1 MIFGSGSLVFVFY
14 LTKIFSNSRASLIA
28 TILVSSNLFLI
39 WQSSEIR
46 PHSFVIFFSLLN
58 VIFFFKLS
66 ELDSLRNRIISI
78 FYIFISV
85 IFLSSWPFALIIF
98 FGKLLYL
105 FHQFLINKKK
115 NIFLF
120 SCILISLIIYILLN
134 YEYLIY
140 HLSRDE
146 HYTKLHLSFFYS
158 YHFRSFFG
166 SILGVWIFSRLVAL
180 GQIDTVIS
188 ILYFTLL
195 TSIGLIMLIE
205 SSQVIRDRVR
215 RKTVKRKIHYHNWAH
230 KLPFKI
236 KFYKSKLY
244 ISAIPPIIIGFV
256 IGILSATMG
265 IGGTFILIPAM
276 IYFLG
281 MPTSKVIGTS
291 LFQIIF
297 VTALVTLLH
306 ATTTFAVDAVLA
318 FFLIISSVIG
328 AQVGVLAANK
338 LRGEEIR
345 ALLAIIV
352 LGVATKIALDLLVEP
367 SEIFNISVIRALF

>member
-1 MIFGSGSLVFVFY
+1 MSIYLPIAELSVNIILLLSIGGFVG
-14 LTKIFSNSRASLIA
+14 
-28 TILVSSNLFLI
+28 
-39 WQSSEIR
+39 
-46 PHSFVIFFSLLN
+46 
-58 VIFFFKLS
+58 
-66 ELDSLRNRIISI
+66 
-78 FYIFISV
+78 
-85 IFLSSWPFALIIF
+85 FLSGM
-98 FGKLLYL
+98 FGLGGG
-105 FHQFLINKKK
+105 FLMTP
-115 NIFLF
+115 
-120 SCILISLIIYILLN
+120 ILIFMGIPTNVAVATSANQIVASSISGTIGYWRQGLVDFKMGGVLLIG
-134 YEYLIY
+134 
-140 HLSRDE
+140 
-146 HYTKLHLSFFYS
+146 
-158 YHFRSFFG
+158 SFFG
-166 SILGVWIFSRLVAL
+166 SILGVWIFSRLVVL

-188 ILYFTLL
+188 ILYFALL

-318 FFLIISSVIG
+318 FFLIIASVIG
-328 AQVGVLAANK
+328 AQLGVLAANK

-352 LGVATKIALDLLVEP
+352 LGVAVKIALDLLVEP
-367 SEIFNISVIRALF
+367 NEIFNISVIRALF

>member
-1 MIFGSGSLVFVFY
+1 MSIY
-14 LTKIFSNSRASLIA
+14 LPIA
-28 TILVSSNLFLI
+28 
-39 WQSSEIR
+39 E
-46 PHSFVIFFSLLN
+46 
-58 VIFFFKLS
+58 LS
-66 ELDSLRNRIISI
+66 
-78 FYIFISV
+78 V
-85 IFLSSWPFALIIF
+85 
-98 FGKLLYL
+98 
-105 FHQFLINKKK
+105 
-115 NIFLF
+115 NIFLLLSLGGVVGF
-120 SCILISLIIYILLN
+120 LSGMFGLGGGFLMTPILIFMGIPTNVAVATSANQIVASSISGTIGYWRQGLVDFKMGGVLLIG
-134 YEYLIY
+134 
-140 HLSRDE
+140 
-146 HYTKLHLSFFYS
+146 
-158 YHFRSFFG
+158 SFFG
-166 SILGVWIFSRLVAL
+166 SILGVWIFSKLVAL

-188 ILYFTLL
+188 ILYFSLL
-195 TSIGLIMLIE
+195 TSIGMIMLIE

-318 FFLIISSVIG
+318 FFLIIASVIG
-328 AQVGVLAANK
+328 AQLGVLAANK

-367 SEIFNISVIRALF
+367 REIFNISVIRALF

>member
-1 MIFGSGSLVFVFY
+1 MSIY
-14 LTKIFSNSRASLIA
+14 LPIA
-28 TILVSSNLFLI
+28 ELSVNIIL
-39 WQSSEIR
+39 
-46 PHSFVIFFSLLN
+46 LL
-58 VIFFFKLS
+58 
-66 ELDSLRNRIISI
+66 SI
-78 FYIFISV
+78 GGV
-85 IFLSSWPFALIIF
+85 VGFLSGM
-98 FGKLLYL
+98 FGLGGG
-105 FHQFLINKKK
+105 FLMTP
-115 NIFLF
+115 
-120 SCILISLIIYILLN
+120 ILIFMGIPTNVAVATSANQIVASSISGTIGYWRQGLVDFKMGGVLLIG
-134 YEYLIY
+134 
-140 HLSRDE
+140 
-146 HYTKLHLSFFYS
+146 
-158 YHFRSFFG
+158 SFFG
-166 SILGVWIFSRLVAL
+166 SILGVWIFSRLVVL

-188 ILYFTLL
+188 ILYFALL
-195 TSIGLIMLIE
+195 TSIGLIMLAE
-205 SSQVIRDRVR
+205 SSQVIRDRIR

-230 KLPFKI
+230 KLPFKM

-318 FFLIISSVIG
+318 FFLIIASVIG
-328 AQVGVLAANK
+328 AQLGVLAANK

-367 SEIFNISVIRALF
+367 NEIFNISVIRALF

>member
-1 MIFGSGSLVFVFY
+1 MSIY
-14 LTKIFSNSRASLIA
+14 LPIA
-28 TILVSSNLFLI
+28 ELSVNIIL
-39 WQSSEIR
+39 
-46 PHSFVIFFSLLN
+46 LL
-58 VIFFFKLS
+58 
-66 ELDSLRNRIISI
+66 SI
-78 FYIFISV
+78 GGV
-85 IFLSSWPFALIIF
+85 VGFLSGM
-98 FGKLLYL
+98 FGLGGG
-105 FHQFLINKKK
+105 FLMTP
-115 NIFLF
+115 
-120 SCILISLIIYILLN
+120 ILIFMGIPTNVAVATSANQIVASSISGTIGYWRQGLVDFKMGGVLLIG
-134 YEYLIY
+134 
-140 HLSRDE
+140 
-146 HYTKLHLSFFYS
+146 
-158 YHFRSFFG
+158 SFFG
-166 SILGVWIFSRLVAL
+166 SILGVWIFSRLVVL

-188 ILYFTLL
+188 ILYFALL

-230 KLPFKI
+230 KLPFKM

-244 ISAIPPIIIGFV
+244 ISAIPPVIIGFV

-318 FFLIISSVIG
+318 FFLIVASVIG
-328 AQVGVLAANK
+328 AQLGVLAANK

-367 SEIFNISVIRALF
+367 NEIFNISVIRALF

>member
-1 MIFGSGSLVFVFY
+1 MSIY
-14 LTKIFSNSRASLIA
+14 LPIA
-28 TILVSSNLFLI
+28 ELSVNIIL
-39 WQSSEIR
+39 
-46 PHSFVIFFSLLN
+46 LL
-58 VIFFFKLS
+58 
-66 ELDSLRNRIISI
+66 SI
-78 FYIFISV
+78 GGV
-85 IFLSSWPFALIIF
+85 VGFLSGM
-98 FGKLLYL
+98 FGLGGG
-105 FHQFLINKKK
+105 FLMTP
-115 NIFLF
+115 
-120 SCILISLIIYILLN
+120 ILIFMGIPTNVAVATSANQIVASSISGTIGYWRQGLVDFKMGGVLLIG
-134 YEYLIY
+134 
-140 HLSRDE
+140 
-146 HYTKLHLSFFYS
+146 
-158 YHFRSFFG
+158 SFFG
-166 SILGVWIFSRLVAL
+166 SILGVWIFSRLVVL

-188 ILYFTLL
+188 ILYFALL

-230 KLPFKI
+230 KLPFKM

-244 ISAIPPIIIGFV
+244 ISAIPPVIIGFV

-318 FFLIISSVIG
+318 FFLIIASVIG
-328 AQVGVLAANK
+328 AQLGVLAANK

-367 SEIFNISVIRALF
+367 NEIFNISVIRALF

>member
-1 MIFGSGSLVFVFY
+1 MSIY
-14 LTKIFSNSRASLIA
+14 LPIA
-28 TILVSSNLFLI
+28 
-39 WQSSEIR
+39 E
-46 PHSFVIFFSLLN
+46 
-58 VIFFFKLS
+58 LS
-66 ELDSLRNRIISI
+66 
-78 FYIFISV
+78 V
-85 IFLSSWPFALIIF
+85 
-98 FGKLLYL
+98 
-105 FHQFLINKKK
+105 
-115 NIFLF
+115 NIFLLLSLGGVVGF
-120 SCILISLIIYILLN
+120 LSGMFGLGGGFLMTPILIFMGIPTNIAVATSANQIVASSISGTIGYWRQGLVDFKMGGVLLIG
-134 YEYLIY
+134 
-140 HLSRDE
+140 
-146 HYTKLHLSFFYS
+146 
-158 YHFRSFFG
+158 SFFG
-166 SILGVWIFSRLVAL
+166 SILGVWIFSKLVAL

-188 ILYFTLL
+188 ILYFSLL
-195 TSIGLIMLIE
+195 TSIGMIMLIE

-318 FFLIISSVIG
+318 FFLIIASVIG
-328 AQVGVLAANK
+328 AQLGVLAANK

-367 SEIFNISVIRALF
+367 NEIFNISVIRALF

>member
-1 MIFGSGSLVFVFY
+1 MSIY
-14 LTKIFSNSRASLIA
+14 LPIA
-28 TILVSSNLFLI
+28 ELSVNIIL
-39 WQSSEIR
+39 
-46 PHSFVIFFSLLN
+46 LL
-58 VIFFFKLS
+58 
-66 ELDSLRNRIISI
+66 SI
-78 FYIFISV
+78 GGV
-85 IFLSSWPFALIIF
+85 VGFLSGM
-98 FGKLLYL
+98 FGLGGG
-105 FHQFLINKKK
+105 FLMTP
-115 NIFLF
+115 
-120 SCILISLIIYILLN
+120 ILIFMGIPTNVAVATSANQIVASSISGTIGYWRQGLVDFKMGGVLLIG
-134 YEYLIY
+134 
-140 HLSRDE
+140 
-146 HYTKLHLSFFYS
+146 
-158 YHFRSFFG
+158 SFFG
-166 SILGVWIFSRLVAL
+166 SILGVWIFSRLVVL

-188 ILYFTLL
+188 ILYFALL

-230 KLPFKI
+230 KLPFKM

-318 FFLIISSVIG
+318 FFLIIASVIG
-328 AQVGVLAANK
+328 AQLGVLAANK

-367 SEIFNISVIRALF
+367 NEVFNISVIRALF

>member
-1 MIFGSGSLVFVFY
+1 MSIY
-14 LTKIFSNSRASLIA
+14 LPIA
-28 TILVSSNLFLI
+28 ELSVNIIL
-39 WQSSEIR
+39 
-46 PHSFVIFFSLLN
+46 LL
-58 VIFFFKLS
+58 
-66 ELDSLRNRIISI
+66 SI
-78 FYIFISV
+78 GGV
-85 IFLSSWPFALIIF
+85 VGFLSGM
-98 FGKLLYL
+98 FGLGGG
-105 FHQFLINKKK
+105 FLMTP
-115 NIFLF
+115 
-120 SCILISLIIYILLN
+120 ILIFMGIPTNVAVATSANQIVASSISGTIGYWRQGLVDFKMGGVLLVG
-134 YEYLIY
+134 
-140 HLSRDE
+140 
-146 HYTKLHLSFFYS
+146 
-158 YHFRSFFG
+158 SFFG
-166 SILGVWIFSRLVAL
+166 SILGVWIFSRLVVL

-188 ILYFTLL
+188 ILYFALL

-230 KLPFKI
+230 KLPFKM

-256 IGILSATMG
+256 IGVLSATMG

-318 FFLIISSVIG
+318 FFLIIASVIG
-328 AQVGVLAANK
+328 AQLGVLAANK

>member
-1 MIFGSGSLVFVFY
+1 MSIY
-14 LTKIFSNSRASLIA
+14 LPIA
-28 TILVSSNLFLI
+28 
-39 WQSSEIR
+39 E
-46 PHSFVIFFSLLN
+46 
-58 VIFFFKLS
+58 LS
-66 ELDSLRNRIISI
+66 
-78 FYIFISV
+78 V
-85 IFLSSWPFALIIF
+85 
-98 FGKLLYL
+98 
-105 FHQFLINKKK
+105 
-115 NIFLF
+115 NIFLLLSLGGVVGF
-120 SCILISLIIYILLN
+120 LSGMFGLGGGFLMTPILIFIGIPTNVAVATSANQIVASSISGTIGYWRQGLVDFKMGGVLLIG
-134 YEYLIY
+134 
-140 HLSRDE
+140 
-146 HYTKLHLSFFYS
+146 
-158 YHFRSFFG
+158 SFFG
-166 SILGVWIFSRLVAL
+166 SILGVWIFSRLVVL

-188 ILYFTLL
+188 ILYFALL
-195 TSIGLIMLIE
+195 TSIGLIMLAE
-205 SSQVIRDRVR
+205 SSQVIRDRIR

-230 KLPFKI
+230 KLPFKM

-318 FFLIISSVIG
+318 FFLIIASVIG
-328 AQVGVLAANK
+328 AQLGVLAANK

-367 SEIFNISVIRALF
+367 NEIFNISVIRALF

>member
-1 MIFGSGSLVFVFY
+1 MSIY
-14 LTKIFSNSRASLIA
+14 LPIA
-28 TILVSSNLFLI
+28 ELSVNIIL
-39 WQSSEIR
+39 
-46 PHSFVIFFSLLN
+46 LL
-58 VIFFFKLS
+58 
-66 ELDSLRNRIISI
+66 SI
-78 FYIFISV
+78 GGV
-85 IFLSSWPFALIIF
+85 VGFLSGM
-98 FGKLLYL
+98 FGLGGG
-105 FHQFLINKKK
+105 FLMTP
-115 NIFLF
+115 
-120 SCILISLIIYILLN
+120 ILIFMGIPTNVAVATSANQIVASSISGTIGYWRQGLVDFKMGGVLLIG
-134 YEYLIY
+134 
-140 HLSRDE
+140 
-146 HYTKLHLSFFYS
+146 
-158 YHFRSFFG
+158 SFFG
-166 SILGVWIFSRLVAL
+166 SILGVWIFSRLVVL

-188 ILYFTLL
+188 ILYFALL

-230 KLPFKI
+230 KLPFKM

-318 FFLIISSVIG
+318 FFLIIASVIG
-328 AQVGVLAANK
+328 AQLGVLAANK

-352 LGVATKIALDLLVEP
+352 LGVATKIALDLLMEP
-367 SEIFNISVIRALF
+367 NEIFNISVIRALF

>member
-1 MIFGSGSLVFVFY
+1 MSIY
-14 LTKIFSNSRASLIA
+14 LPIA
-28 TILVSSNLFLI
+28 ELSVNIIL
-39 WQSSEIR
+39 
-46 PHSFVIFFSLLN
+46 LL
-58 VIFFFKLS
+58 
-66 ELDSLRNRIISI
+66 SI
-78 FYIFISV
+78 GGV
-85 IFLSSWPFALIIF
+85 VGFLSGM
-98 FGKLLYL
+98 FGLGGG
-105 FHQFLINKKK
+105 FLMTP
-115 NIFLF
+115 
-120 SCILISLIIYILLN
+120 ILIFMGIPTNVAVATSANQIVASSISGTIGYWRQGLVDFKMGGVLLIG
-134 YEYLIY
+134 
-140 HLSRDE
+140 
-146 HYTKLHLSFFYS
+146 
-158 YHFRSFFG
+158 SFFG
-166 SILGVWIFSRLVAL
+166 SILGVWIFSRLVVL

-188 ILYFTLL
+188 ILYFALL

-215 RKTVKRKIHYHNWAH
+215 RNTVKRKIHYHNWAH
-230 KLPFKI
+230 KLPFKM
-236 KFYKSKLY
+236 KFYRSKLY

-318 FFLIISSVIG
+318 FFLIIASVIG
-328 AQVGVLAANK
+328 AQLGVLAANK

-352 LGVATKIALDLLVEP
+352 LGVATKIALDLLMEP
-367 SEIFNISVIRALF
+367 NEIFNISVIRALF

>member
-1 MIFGSGSLVFVFY
+1 MSIY
-14 LTKIFSNSRASLIA
+14 LPIA
-28 TILVSSNLFLI
+28 ELSVNIIL
-39 WQSSEIR
+39 
-46 PHSFVIFFSLLN
+46 LL
-58 VIFFFKLS
+58 
-66 ELDSLRNRIISI
+66 SI
-78 FYIFISV
+78 GGV
-85 IFLSSWPFALIIF
+85 VGFLSGM
-98 FGKLLYL
+98 FGLGGG
-105 FHQFLINKKK
+105 FLMTP
-115 NIFLF
+115 
-120 SCILISLIIYILLN
+120 ILIFMGIPTNVAVATSANQIVASSISGTIGYWRQGLVDFKMGGVLLIG
-134 YEYLIY
+134 
-140 HLSRDE
+140 
-146 HYTKLHLSFFYS
+146 
-158 YHFRSFFG
+158 SFFG
-166 SILGVWIFSRLVAL
+166 SILGVWIFSRLVVL

-188 ILYFTLL
+188 ILYFALL

-230 KLPFKI
+230 KLPFKMR
-236 KFYKSKLY
+236 FYKSKLY

-306 ATTTFAVDAVLA
+306 ATTTYAVDAVLA
-318 FFLIISSVIG
+318 FFLIIASVIG
-328 AQVGVLAANK
+328 AQLGVLAANK

-367 SEIFNISVIRALF
+367 NEIFNISVIRALF

>member
-1 MIFGSGSLVFVFY
+1 MSIY
-14 LTKIFSNSRASLIA
+14 LPIA
-28 TILVSSNLFLI
+28 ELSVNIIL
-39 WQSSEIR
+39 
-46 PHSFVIFFSLLN
+46 LL
-58 VIFFFKLS
+58 
-66 ELDSLRNRIISI
+66 SI
-78 FYIFISV
+78 GGV
-85 IFLSSWPFALIIF
+85 VGFLSGM
-98 FGKLLYL
+98 FGLGGG
-105 FHQFLINKKK
+105 FLMTP
-115 NIFLF
+115 
-120 SCILISLIIYILLN
+120 ILIFMGIPTNVAVATSANQIVASSISGTIGYWRQGLVDFKMGGVLLIG
-134 YEYLIY
+134 
-140 HLSRDE
+140 
-146 HYTKLHLSFFYS
+146 
-158 YHFRSFFG
+158 SFFG
-166 SILGVWIFSRLVAL
+166 SILGVWIFSRLVVL

-188 ILYFTLL
+188 ILYFALL
-195 TSIGLIMLIE
+195 TSIRLIMLIE

-230 KLPFKI
+230 KLPFKM

-318 FFLIISSVIG
+318 FFLIIASVIG
-328 AQVGVLAANK
+328 AQLGVLAANK

-367 SEIFNISVIRALF
+367 NEIFNISVIRALF

>member
-1 MIFGSGSLVFVFY
+1 MSIYLPIAELSVNMFLLLSLGGVVG
-14 LTKIFSNSRASLIA
+14 
-28 TILVSSNLFLI
+28 
-39 WQSSEIR
+39 
-46 PHSFVIFFSLLN
+46 
-58 VIFFFKLS
+58 
-66 ELDSLRNRIISI
+66 
-78 FYIFISV
+78 
-85 IFLSSWPFALIIF
+85 FLSGM
-98 FGKLLYL
+98 FGLGGG
-105 FHQFLINKKK
+105 FLMTP
-115 NIFLF
+115 
-120 SCILISLIIYILLN
+120 ILIFMGIPTNIAVATSANQIVASSISGTIGYWRQGLVDFKMGGVLLIG
-134 YEYLIY
+134 
-140 HLSRDE
+140 
-146 HYTKLHLSFFYS
+146 
-158 YHFRSFFG
+158 SFFG
-166 SILGVWIFSRLVAL
+166 SILGVWIFSKLVVL

-188 ILYFTLL
+188 ILYFSLL

-318 FFLIISSVIG
+318 FFLIIASVIG
-328 AQVGVLAANK
+328 AQLGVLAANK

-367 SEIFNISVIRALF
+367 NEIFNISVIRALF

>member
-1 MIFGSGSLVFVFY
+1 MSIY
-14 LTKIFSNSRASLIA
+14 LPIA
-28 TILVSSNLFLI
+28 ELSVNIIL
-39 WQSSEIR
+39 
-46 PHSFVIFFSLLN
+46 LL
-58 VIFFFKLS
+58 
-66 ELDSLRNRIISI
+66 SI
-78 FYIFISV
+78 GGV
-85 IFLSSWPFALIIF
+85 VGFLSGM
-98 FGKLLYL
+98 FGLGGG
-105 FHQFLINKKK
+105 FLMTP
-115 NIFLF
+115 
-120 SCILISLIIYILLN
+120 ILIFMGIPTNVAVATSANQIVASSISGTIGYWRQGLVDFKMGGVLLIG
-134 YEYLIY
+134 
-140 HLSRDE
+140 
-146 HYTKLHLSFFYS
+146 
-158 YHFRSFFG
+158 SFFG
-166 SILGVWIFSRLVAL
+166 SILGVWIFSRLVVL

-188 ILYFTLL
+188 ILYFALL

-205 SSQVIRDRVR
+205 SSQAIRDRVR

-230 KLPFKI
+230 KLPFKM

-318 FFLIISSVIG
+318 FFLIIASVIG
-328 AQVGVLAANK
+328 AQLGVLAANK

-367 SEIFNISVIRALF
+367 NEIFNISVIRALF

>member
-1 MIFGSGSLVFVFY
+1 MSIY
-14 LTKIFSNSRASLIA
+14 LPIA
-28 TILVSSNLFLI
+28 ELSVNIIL
-39 WQSSEIR
+39 
-46 PHSFVIFFSLLN
+46 LL
-58 VIFFFKLS
+58 
-66 ELDSLRNRIISI
+66 SI
-78 FYIFISV
+78 GGV
-85 IFLSSWPFALIIF
+85 VGFLSGM
-98 FGKLLYL
+98 FGLGGG
-105 FHQFLINKKK
+105 FLMTP
-115 NIFLF
+115 
-120 SCILISLIIYILLN
+120 ILIFMGIPTNVAVATSANQIVASSISGTIGYWRQGLVDFKMGGVLLIG
-134 YEYLIY
+134 
-140 HLSRDE
+140 
-146 HYTKLHLSFFYS
+146 
-158 YHFRSFFG
+158 SFFG
-166 SILGVWIFSRLVAL
+166 SILGVWIFSRLVVL

-188 ILYFTLL
+188 ILYFALL

-230 KLPFKI
+230 KLPFKM
-236 KFYKSKLY
+236 KFYRSKLY

-306 ATTTFAVDAVLA
+306 ATTTYAVDAVLA
-318 FFLIISSVIG
+318 FFLIIASVIG
-328 AQVGVLAANK
+328 AQLGVLAANK

-367 SEIFNISVIRALF
+367 NEIFNISVIRALF

>member
-1 MIFGSGSLVFVFY
+1 MSIY
-14 LTKIFSNSRASLIA
+14 LPIA
-28 TILVSSNLFLI
+28 ELSVNIIL
-39 WQSSEIR
+39 
-46 PHSFVIFFSLLN
+46 LL
-58 VIFFFKLS
+58 
-66 ELDSLRNRIISI
+66 SI
-78 FYIFISV
+78 GGV
-85 IFLSSWPFALIIF
+85 VGFLSGM
-98 FGKLLYL
+98 FGLGGG
-105 FHQFLINKKK
+105 FLMTP
-115 NIFLF
+115 
-120 SCILISLIIYILLN
+120 ILIFMGIPTNVAVATSANQIVASSISGTIGYWRQGLVDFKMGGVLLIG
-134 YEYLIY
+134 
-140 HLSRDE
+140 
-146 HYTKLHLSFFYS
+146 
-158 YHFRSFFG
+158 SFFG
-166 SILGVWIFSRLVAL
+166 SILGVWIFSRLVVL
-180 GQIDTVIS
+180 GQIDAVIS
-188 ILYFTLL
+188 ILYFALL

-230 KLPFKI
+230 KLPFKM
-236 KFYKSKLY
+236 KFYRSKLY

-318 FFLIISSVIG
+318 FFLIIASVIG
-328 AQVGVLAANK
+328 AQLGVLAANK

-352 LGVATKIALDLLVEP
+352 LGVATKIALDLLMEP
-367 SEIFNISVIRALF
+367 NEIFNISVIRALF

>member
-1 MIFGSGSLVFVFY
+1 MSIY
-14 LTKIFSNSRASLIA
+14 LPIA
-28 TILVSSNLFLI
+28 
-39 WQSSEIR
+39 E
-46 PHSFVIFFSLLN
+46 
-58 VIFFFKLS
+58 LS
-66 ELDSLRNRIISI
+66 
-78 FYIFISV
+78 V
-85 IFLSSWPFALIIF
+85 
-98 FGKLLYL
+98 
-105 FHQFLINKKK
+105 
-115 NIFLF
+115 NIFLLLSLGGVVGF
-120 SCILISLIIYILLN
+120 LSGMFGLGGGFLMTPILIFMGIPTNVAVATSANQIVASSISGTIGYWRQGLVDFKMGGVLLIG
-134 YEYLIY
+134 
-140 HLSRDE
+140 
-146 HYTKLHLSFFYS
+146 
-158 YHFRSFFG
+158 SFFG
-166 SILGVWIFSRLVAL
+166 SILGVWIFSKLVAL

-188 ILYFTLL
+188 ILYFSLL

-318 FFLIISSVIG
+318 FFLIIASVIG
-328 AQVGVLAANK
+328 AQLGVLAANK

>member
-1 MIFGSGSLVFVFY
+1 MSIY
-14 LTKIFSNSRASLIA
+14 LPIA
-28 TILVSSNLFLI
+28 ELSVNIIL
-39 WQSSEIR
+39 
-46 PHSFVIFFSLLN
+46 LL
-58 VIFFFKLS
+58 
-66 ELDSLRNRIISI
+66 SI
-78 FYIFISV
+78 GGV
-85 IFLSSWPFALIIF
+85 VGFLSGM
-98 FGKLLYL
+98 FGLGGG
-105 FHQFLINKKK
+105 FLMTP
-115 NIFLF
+115 
-120 SCILISLIIYILLN
+120 ILIFMGIPTNVAVATSANQIVASSISGTIGYWRQGLVDFKMGGVLLIG
-134 YEYLIY
+134 
-140 HLSRDE
+140 
-146 HYTKLHLSFFYS
+146 
-158 YHFRSFFG
+158 SFFG
-166 SILGVWIFSRLVAL
+166 SILGVWIFSRLVVL

-188 ILYFTLL
+188 ILYFALL

-230 KLPFKI
+230 KLPFKM

-318 FFLIISSVIG
+318 FFLIIASVIG
-328 AQVGVLAANK
+328 AQLGVLAANK

-367 SEIFNISVIRALF
+367 KEIFNISVIRAFF